1 MTKSG
6 EMSRP
11 AGGRPVAHLFAGQG
25 AQRVG
30 MGAADLERWPE
41 RVQAASDLLGYSVR
55 SACLE
60 GPADLLASTDVT
72 QPLLYV
78 VECLSF
84 DTWRA
89 DGAGGV
95 GGESVLA
102 GHSLGEFAALY
113 AAGAYDFL
121 EGLRVVRERGRLMKA
136 AANGAMAAVA
146 RVPVED
152 VQALLAEGVVPGLE
166 VANINAPTQ
175 CVVSGPPHAV
185 ADQGL
190 AARIAELG
198 GRVVRLKVGGAFHS
212 SLMLDAQQQFATFL
226 AGVEFAPLSATVL
239 SNVTGEPMP
248 STEYRELLVRQ
259 LASPVQ
265 WRACCA
271 WMRRAGIGDGD
282 VVEHGPGTTLTKLYQ
297 QNAIV

>member
-6 EMSRP
+6 EISSS
-11 AGGRPVAHLFAGQG
+11 AGERPVAHLFAGQG

-30 MGAADLERWPE
+30 MGASDLERWPE
-41 RVQAASDLLGYSVR
+41 RVEAASDLLGYSVR
-55 SACLE
+55 SRCLE

-89 DGAGGV
+89 EGA
-95 GGESVLA
+95 ESETVLA

-113 AAGAYDFL
+113 AAGAYDFV

-152 VQALLAEGVVPGLE
+152 VQALVAEGVVPGLE

-185 ADQGL
+185 ADEGL
-190 AARIAELG
+190 AARIAALG
-198 GRVVRLKVGGAFHS
+198 GRLVRLKVGGAFHS

-226 AGVEFAPLSATVL
+226 AGVELAPLGATVL

-248 STEYRELLVRQ
+248 STGYRELLVRQ

-265 WRACCA
+265 WRACCT
-271 WMRRAGIGDGD
+271 WLRRAGIEDGD
-282 VVEHGPGTTLTKLYQ
+282 VVEHGPGSTLTKLYQ
-297 QNAIV
+297 QNGAA